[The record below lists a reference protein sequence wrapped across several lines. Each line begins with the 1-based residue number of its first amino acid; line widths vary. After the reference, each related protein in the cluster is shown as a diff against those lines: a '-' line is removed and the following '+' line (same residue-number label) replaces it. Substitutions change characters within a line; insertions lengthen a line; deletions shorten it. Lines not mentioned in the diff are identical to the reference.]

1 MRHPRRVAGAT
12 ALATLLVA
20 LGGCATLPRG
30 GALALGARYVAMG
43 SSFAAGPGIPASAD
57 TPPNRCTRS
66 TDNYAHQ
73 LARRRGL
80 TLVDV
85 SCSGAT
91 TAHLLGPWN
100 ALAPQLDALT
110 PDTALVTV
118 TIGGNDVNYIG
129 GLFAASEGTRITA
142 PAEAA
147 WARLA
152 QDFDR
157 ISAEVRRRALNA
169 RLIYVDYVTL
179 LPDGA
184 PCAQT
189 PLSAEDAA
197 ASNAIARRLAA
208 ATAEAAKR
216 AGAGLVRTSALSRG
230 HDACAAEPWATAYL
244 DRDGMRTPVAYHPNK
259 AAMTAVADALDASLP
274 R

>member
-1 MRHPRRVAGAT
+1 MRHPRCLAGTVA
-12 ALATLLVA
+12 ALLA
-20 LGGCATLPRG
+20 LGGCATLPHG
-30 GALALGARYVAMG
+30 TAVPTGARYVAMG

-57 TPPNRCTRS
+57 TPSNRCARS
-66 TDNYAHQ
+66 ADNYAHQ

-80 TLVDV
+80 ALVDV

-91 TAHLLGPWN
+91 TAHLLGRWN
-100 ALAPQLDALT
+100 ELAPQLDALT

-129 GLFAASEGTRITA
+129 SLFQASEGGSVTA
-142 PAEAA
+142 PDEAA
-147 WARLA
+147 WTRLA
-152 QDFDR
+152 QSFDR
-157 ISAEVRRRALNA
+157 VSAEVRRRAPAA
-169 RLIYVDYVTL
+169 RLVYVDYVTL

-189 PLSAEDAA
+189 PLSAPDAA
-197 ASNAIARRLAA
+197 ASNAIARRLAT

-216 AGAGLVRTSALSRG
+216 AGAGLVRTSALSKG

-244 DRDGMRTPVAYHPNK
+244 DREGKRTPVAYHPNK